1 MAHKQVLFRSA
12 AREKILRGTAQLA
25 DFIRVTLGPRSKSV
39 LIEKKWGAPI
49 VCNDGVTIAKEF
61 DLKDPEENLGARML
75 RQAAEKT
82 GEMVGDGTSTST
94 ILAHAIFAD
103 GVRNVVAGAS
113 AIDIKRGLDRATKRA
128 VETLRALSRPVKTR
142 RETAQVAAI
151 SAHNDAAIG
160 ELVADALEK
169 VGSEGVITV
178 EESKTTETALDV
190 VEGMQF
196 DHGFLSP
203 YFITNPEKMEAEME
217 DVLVLISDR
226 KIGILKDLLPLLDE
240 VAKSGRPLL
249 VVAEDVEGEAL
260 ATLIVNHIRGGLKS
274 CAVKAPGFGD
284 RRKAMLEDIAVLTGG
299 QVVSEDLGLK
309 LEHVAI
315 NQLGRAKRIV
325 VDKENTTIIGGAG
338 DRKQI
343 DARVEQIRREIDK
356 ATSDYDKEKLQERLA
371 KLAGGVAVVRVG
383 APSESEMKSKKEAF
397 DDAISATKAAV
408 AEGIVPGGGL
418 ALLRCVDAVVQE
430 ESKCEGDEKT
440 GVQILKRALEVPTRQ
455 IAENSAVDGGVVVA
469 RMLGGKGN
477 EGFDAGRK
485 EYVDLIEA
493 GIIDPTKVV
502 RIALENAVS
511 VASILLLTEATMTEI
526 PEDTKKPDR
535 RAGNGAIGF
544 LQMPLFDPSP
554 RGRKSSCS
562 CRELYAFFFLVA
574 PLPAVCARKAA
585 GLADCKLLTQTQNIS
600 DDFLHLK
607 ISQVRVRH
615 AFLGI

>member
-12 AREKILRGTAQLA
+12 AREKILRGATQLTDA
-25 DFIRVTLGPRSKSV
+25 VRVTLGPRSKAV
-39 LIEKKWGAPI
+39 LIERKWGTPI

-82 GEMVGDGTSTST
+82 GDMVGDGTSTST

-128 VETLRALSRPVKTR
+128 VEALKALSRPVKTR
-142 RETAQVAAI
+142 KETTQVAAI
-151 SAHNDAAIG
+151 SAHNDPAIG

-178 EESKTTETALDV
+178 EELKTTETAVDV
-190 VEGMQF
+190 VEGMRF
-196 DHGFLSP
+196 DRGFLSP
-203 YFITNPEKMEAEME
+203 YFITNPEKMEAVME
-217 DVLVLISDR
+217 DTLILISDR
-226 KIGILKDLLPLLDE
+226 KIGVLKDLLPLLDE
-240 VAKSGRPLL
+240 VVKSGRSLL

-284 RRKAMLEDIAVLTGG
+284 RRKAMLEDIAILTGG
-299 QVVSEDLGLK
+299 QVVSEDIGLK
-309 LEHVAI
+309 LEHVTIA
-315 NQLGRAKRIV
+315 QLGSAKRIV
-325 VDKENTTIIGGAG
+325 VDKENTTIIGGSG
-338 DRKQI
+338 DRRQI
-343 DARVEQIRREIDK
+343 SGRVEQIRREIEK
-356 ATSDYDKEKLQERLA
+356 TTSDYDKEKLQERLA
-371 KLAGGVAVVRVG
+371 KLAGGVAVIRVG

-418 ALLRCVDAVVQE
+418 ALLRCVDVVSQE

-455 IAENSAVDGGVVVA
+455 IAENSAADGGVVVA

-502 RIALENAVS
+502 RVALENAVS
-511 VASILLLTEATMTEI
+511 VASVLLLTEATMTEI
-526 PEDTKKPDR
+526 PEDKKERIAEPE
-535 RAGNGAIGF
+535 
-544 LQMPLFDPSP
+544 M
-554 RGRKSSCS
+554 
-562 CRELYAFFFLVA
+562 
-574 PLPAVCARKAA
+574 
-585 GLADCKLLTQTQNIS
+585 GL
-600 DDFLHLK
+600 
-607 ISQVRVRH
+607 
-615 AFLGI
+615 